1 MMKVIREY
9 LTKANV
15 PEVIIRKKMIAY
27 GKHLDIAK
35 EFEDWIL
42 TKKYADKNCV
52 EVENYSAKELAELS
66 EFLDGEG
73 AFSMLIQLREKPN
86 QALRK
91 IKDGF
96 LLR

>member
-1 MMKVIREY
+1 MEIIREY
-9 LTKANV
+9 LMKANV
-15 PEVIIRKKMIAY
+15 PEVILNKKMTSY

-35 EFEDWIL
+35 EFENWIL

-52 EVENYSAKELAELS
+52 KVENYSAKDLAKLS

-91 IKDGF
+91 IKEGF

>member
-1 MMKVIREY
+1 MKVIRGY

-15 PEVIIRKKMIAY
+15 PEVIISKKMAAY
-27 GKHLDIAK
+27 EKHLDIAK
-35 EFEDWIL
+35 EFEDWVL
-42 TKKYADKNCV
+42 TGKYADKNCV
-52 EVENYSAKELAELS
+52 EVEGYTAKELAKLS

-73 AFSMLIQLREKPN
+73 AFSMLIQLREKPD

-96 LLR
+96 MFR